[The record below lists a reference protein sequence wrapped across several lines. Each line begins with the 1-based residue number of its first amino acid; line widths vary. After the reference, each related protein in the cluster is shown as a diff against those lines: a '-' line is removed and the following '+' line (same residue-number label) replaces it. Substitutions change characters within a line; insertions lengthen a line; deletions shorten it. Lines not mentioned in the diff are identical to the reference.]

1 MKERCAAYGLRR
13 KRALLQAVHTEEGE
27 AGWLPLFYLCC
38 FFSRR
43 NSLLTYLCTPTER
56 LSAVL
61 RIFIYP
67 IIGLLK
73 KRRPKKRGKRE
84 MCRIWLA
91 AKTCAFA
98 GSSYRGGEAGWLPL
112 FYLCCFFSR
121 RNSLLTYLCTP
132 TERLSAVLRIFIYPI
147 IVFCCFMQYFMVSLK
162 RRSVN
167 QRRNAFRC
175 RRKTMF

>member
-43 NSLLTYLCTPTER
+43 NPLLTYLCTPTER

-73 KRRPKKRGKRE
+73 KRRPKKRSERE
-84 MCRIWLA
+84 MRRIWLA

-98 GSSYRGGEAGWLPL
+98 GSSYRGRGSRLASPVLFMLLFLPSKSAPDVPMYADGATFGGSAD
-112 FYLCCFFSR
+112 FYLSHYRF
-121 RNSLLTYLCTP
+121 LLLY
-132 TERLSAVLRIFIYPI
+132 AIFYGI
-147 IVFCCFMQYFMVSLK
+147 IE
-162 RRSVN
+162 
-167 QRRNAFRC
+167 
-175 RRKTMF
+175 T